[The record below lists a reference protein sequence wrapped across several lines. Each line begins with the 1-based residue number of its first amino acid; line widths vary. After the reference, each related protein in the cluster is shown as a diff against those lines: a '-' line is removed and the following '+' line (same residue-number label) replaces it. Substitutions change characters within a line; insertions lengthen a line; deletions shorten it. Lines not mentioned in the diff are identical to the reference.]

1 MIVQQG
7 FLIFGDRSSS
17 RPVALGKGGSG
28 MVQEHGKHQKHPR
41 AGHRGSARWV
51 FVAGMLAVVS
61 LSSVGG
67 VWVHRNSWQI
77 RSHVDAVSRI
87 LARDRRLGVPQDR
100 IQGAEAS
107 LDEVLQER
115 VLVIPR
121 LWLGSMAGAPGQVAR
136 VLQRAQRLPE
146 EVFRADRRQAL
157 TWGRRVMQREGP
169 FSSVKPAALRG
180 VADGHPTIQRL
191 VRDAHRWRLQA
202 LAWQAAVRRLA
213 QVSGGLVGIAPKDVL
228 TAEQKLSTRLA
239 AQGPY
244 GQGVV
249 EAAQVL
255 GQTRRYLRLP
265 PSLEWVDHKSIL
277 ERLRRAEVQL
287 RAPNHAQLDAVLA
300 GLSGGLIG
308 NQPADVASLLASL
321 ESRLAGANADWAG
334 YGQAQAA
341 VQLGDTYL
349 DSPPLTQIKHHAA
362 VLASLKA
369 AFAILRAP
377 AGASPSGNP
386 WRAAVVR
393 YLQTRQSVVSIAVF
407 NAKTGAVTTLNSQ
420 TSYVTASIVK
430 ATIMATLLWQ
440 SQNTGQPLTPVEN
453 NLMTTMIEDSD
464 NTSATDLWDAAGQA
478 AGIASFLHA
487 AGISHTVPGANGY
500 WGLTETTVLDQV
512 RLVKLLSYPN
522 PLLSA
527 TSRAY
532 ADNLMEHVVGFE
544 DWGVSSGALGHATVM
559 LKNGWLP
566 IGAAGWEINSI
577 GRLSGDGRN
586 YVIAL
591 LSRNN
596 PSESYGIQ
604 TLDTVSAIIWKA
616 L

>member
-1 MIVQQG
+1 M
-7 FLIFGDRSSS
+7 S
-17 RPVALGKGGSG
+17 AL
-28 MVQEHGKHQKHPR
+28 
-41 AGHRGSARWV
+41 
-51 FVAGMLAVVS
+51 
-61 LSSVGG
+61 GG
-67 VWVHRNSWQI
+67 VWVHRNSAQL
-77 RSHVDAVSRI
+77 RSGVEAVSHI
-87 LARDRRLGVPQDR
+87 LARDRRLGVPQGR
-100 IQGAEAS
+100 VKGAEAS
-107 LDEVLQER
+107 LRAVLQER

-121 LWLGSMAGAPGQVAR
+121 LWLGSMAGAPDQVAQVR
-136 VLQRAQRLPE
+136 RQAQRLPA
-146 EVFRADRRQAL
+146 EVRRIDQRQAL
-157 TWGRRVMQREGP
+157 TWGRRVMRLEGRWSAVHP
-169 FSSVKPAALRG
+169 TALH
-180 VADGHPTIQRL
+180 VLADGHPTMRRL
-191 VRDAHRWRLQA
+191 AQDARTWRLQT
-202 LAWQAAVRRLA
+202 LAWHAAGRRLA
-213 QVSGGLVGIAPKDVL
+213 QVSGGLVGTAPKDVL
-228 TAEQKLSTRLA
+228 AAEQRLSTRLA

-244 GQGVV
+244 WQGVA
-249 EAAQVL
+249 EAVQVL
-255 GQTRRYLRLP
+255 DQTRRYLRLP
-265 PSLEWVDHKSIL
+265 PSREWVGHAAIMA
-277 ERLRRAEVQL
+277 RLRRAEDQL
-287 RAPNHAQLDAVLA
+287 RPPSQAQLDTVLA

-321 ESRLAGANADWAG
+321 KSRLTGANAGWVG
-334 YGQAQAA
+334 YGPAQAA
-341 VQLGDTYL
+341 VQLGETYL
-349 DSPPLTQIKHHAA
+349 DSPLLAQIERHGA

-369 AFAILRAP
+369 AFEILRAP
-377 AGASPSGNP
+377 AGASVPGNP
-386 WRAAVVR
+386 WRAAVVS

-407 NAKTGAVTTLNSQ
+407 NAKTGFVTTLNSQ
-420 TSYVTASIVK
+420 TAYVTASIVK

-440 SQNTGQPLTPVEN
+440 SQNTGQPLTPIEN

-464 NTSATDLWDAAGQA
+464 NTAATDLWDTAGQA

-512 RLVKLLSYPN
+512 RLIRLLSYPN

-527 TSRAY
+527 ASRAY
-532 ADNLMEHVVGFE
+532 ADNLMEHVVAYE

-577 GRLSGDGRN
+577 GHISGDGRN

-604 TLDTVSAIIWKA
+604 TLDTVSALIWKA